1 MKPIKIIVAV
11 LLLLGALVWLW
22 RGLHPSPPNDVT
34 MPYIGLGQVLAQQA
48 ANQLHRKEGR
58 VVVVC
63 MPTASV
69 GSQAQ
74 LGGLQRALGQYRN
87 ITVTMDAFKTDQVG
101 AMDTISFQQFE
112 ALVRQNANADVIISF
127 LKVAPFTEVQ
137 ITQLP
142 RPCPKLIVVR
152 WGHEAV
158 QRGMSAGLVVAA
170 AMERR
175 WISSSSPPKNPR
187 QWFDQHYQ
195 WITSESTT
203 PPQ

>member
-1 MKPIKIIVAV
+1 MRPIKIIVAV
-11 LLLLGALVWLW
+11 LLLLGALVWVW
-22 RGLHPSPPNDVT
+22 RGLHPPPPNDVT
-34 MPYIGLGQVLAQQA
+34 MPYIGLGQVLAKEA
-48 ANQLHRKEGR
+48 ANQLHGKEGR

-112 ALVRQNANADVIISF
+112 ELVSENANADVIISF
-127 LKVAPFTEVQ
+127 LKVAPFSDAQ

-142 RPCPKLIVVR
+142 HPCPKLIVVR

-158 QRGMSAGLVVAA
+158 QRGMSASLVVAA
-170 AMERR
+170 VMERR
-175 WISSSSPPKNPR
+175 WNSSPSQPKTPR
-187 QWFDQHYQ
+187 QWFDGRYQ
-195 WITSESTT
+195 LITPQSNT